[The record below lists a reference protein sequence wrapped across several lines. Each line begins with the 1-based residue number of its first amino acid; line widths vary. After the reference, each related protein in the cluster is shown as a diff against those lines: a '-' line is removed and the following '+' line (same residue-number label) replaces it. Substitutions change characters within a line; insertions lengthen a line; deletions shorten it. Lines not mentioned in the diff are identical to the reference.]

1 MEIKIIIVFL
11 KHIFYNFIYRFI
23 KIYKTM
29 KKNVVFG
36 FLGNVLDQRGKGK
49 RRWKN
54 WRPTID
60 LCHQSDMPVTRL
72 ELLYYPNDYDLLCT
86 IVKDIKILSPHT
98 EVNPIEVNINDPWDF
113 EQVYTFLFDL
123 SKNYTFNSEQEEYYL
138 HITTGTHVAQICWF
152 LLAESRYFPAKLL
165 QMSPPK
171 KEPLTENNEIEQDDL
186 IALTPCGI
194 MSIIDLNLNRYD
206 KILTRFQQYAQ
217 QATELLKSGI
227 ATRNRQFN
235 QLIAE
240 IEQVASR
247 SHAPILLCGPTGAG
261 KSFLAKQIYL
271 LKQTNHQV
279 KGQFVE
285 INCATLRGDSAM
297 STLFGHVKGAF
308 TGANLART
316 GLLKNADG
324 GLLFLDEIGE
334 LGLDE
339 QAMLLKAIEEKQF
352 YPFGSDKPIH
362 SDFQLI
368 AGTNKDLK
376 SAITNGEFRED
387 LFARINL
394 WSYQLP
400 GLVDRKEDI
409 EPNIDFELARYAKEY
424 GIMPRFNQQ
433 SRQAYLKFATSP
445 QALWQGNFRELNS
458 SIIRM
463 ATLAPQA
470 NITTEQVEQEIKRLS
485 QNWTSTQNSYDDLIP
500 NEIDEF
506 DRYQLEK
513 VIEICQKSSSLS
525 EAGRQLFAISRTKKQ
540 RSNDADRLKKYLAKF
555 GLSWERIHSKNG

>member
-1 MEIKIIIVFL
+1 MKIKIIIVFL
-11 KHIFYNFIYRFI
+11 IHIFYNFIYRFI
-23 KIYKTM
+23 KIYKAM

-49 RRWKN
+49 RRWKH

-60 LCHQSDMPVTRL
+60 LCHQPNMPVTQL
-72 ELLYYPNDYDLLCT
+72 ELLYFPNDYNLLCET
-86 IVKDIKILSPHT
+86 VKDIKILSPHT
-98 EVNPIEVNINDPWDF
+98 KVNPIEVNIDDPWDF
-113 EQVYTFLFDL
+113 EQVYTFLFDI

-171 KEPLTENNEIEQDDL
+171 KTTLIENNEVEEADP
-186 IALTPCGI
+186 PCGI

-206 KILTRFQQYAQ
+206 KILTRFQQYAH

-227 ATRNRQFN
+227 ATRNPQFN

-271 LKQTNHQV
+271 LKQTNHQI

-339 QAMLLKAIEEKQF
+339 QAMLLKTIEEKQF
-352 YPFGSDKPIH
+352 YPYGSDKPIQ
-362 SDFQLI
+362 SNFQLI

-376 SAITNGEFRED
+376 QAIAQGEFRED

-433 SRQAYLKFATSP
+433 SRNAYLKFATSP

-470 NITTEQVEQEIKRLS
+470 NITIEQVEQEIKRLN

-513 VIEICQKSSSLS
+513 VLEICQKSNSLS

-555 GLSWERIHSKNG
+555 GLSWEIIHSKNG

>member
-1 MEIKIIIVFL
+1 
-11 KHIFYNFIYRFI
+11 
-23 KIYKTM
+23 M
-29 KKNVVFG
+29 KKNIVFG

-49 RRWKN
+49 RRWRQ

-60 LCHQSDMPVTRL
+60 LCHQPNTPFTRL
-72 ELLYYPNDYDLLCT
+72 ELLYYQNDYHLLCE
-86 IVKDIKILSPHT
+86 IIKDIKMLSPQT
-98 EVNPIEVNINDPWDF
+98 EVRPIAVNIEDPWDF
-113 EQVYTFLFDL
+113 EQVYTCLFDIA
-123 SKNYTFNSEQEEYYL
+123 KNYTFNPEQEEYYL

-165 QMSPPK
+165 QMSPPPK
-171 KEPLTENNEIEQDDL
+171 KELTDENLDLKEKDL
-186 IALTPCGI
+186 IALTPCGK
-194 MSIIDLNLNRYD
+194 MNIIDLNLHRYD
-206 KILTRFQQYAQ
+206 KILTRFQQYAN
-217 QATELLKSGI
+217 QATDLLKSGI
-227 ATRNRQFN
+227 ATRNQQFN
-235 QLIAE
+235 QMIAE

-271 LKQTNHQV
+271 LKQSHHQIN
-279 KGQFVE
+279 GQFVE

-308 TGANLART
+308 TGANLSRT
-316 GLLKNADG
+316 GLLKSADG

-352 YPFGSDKPIH
+352 YPFGSDTPIQ

-376 SAITNGEFRED
+376 LAINRGEFRED

-394 WSYQLP
+394 WSYKLP
-400 GLVDRKEDI
+400 GLAERKEDI
-409 EPNIDFELARYAKEY
+409 EPNIDYELARYAKEY
-424 GIMPRFNQQ
+424 GLMPRFNQE
-433 SRQAYLKFATSP
+433 SRKAYLQFAT
-445 QALWQGNFRELNS
+445 AIEAVWQGNFRELTA
-458 SIIRM
+458 SITRM
-463 ATLAPQA
+463 ATLAPQG
-470 NITTEQVEQEIKRLS
+470 NISFEQVEQEIKRLK
-485 QNWTSTQNSYDDLIP
+485 QNWHQNEIYDELIP
-500 NEIDEF
+500 HQIDEF

-513 VIEICQKSSSLS
+513 VLEVCRKHPTLS
-525 EAGRQLFAISRTKKQ
+525 EAGRQLFAVSRTKKQ

-555 GLSWERIHSKNG
+555 GLSWEMINKP